1 MKENELKV
9 LMRATLLSGLAS
21 SGYASIKVK
30 QSYQPTTQG
39 REQVPTLYYWQ
50 LSGPTG
56 FGRPWHVEEYNVLTG
71 NVVVT
76 EIQNILTTFQIMA
89 TAPVS
94 PTDTSAPTPG
104 DLALAA
110 MQVIRSSVFI
120 AALQAQGAGLC
131 DNTAIRTMQVQN
143 DEDQFE
149 DMPSF
154 DFTVAHQSRI
164 ILTGPA
170 LQGTELN
177 IQRV

>member
-1 MKENELKV
+1 MKENELKA
-9 LMRATLLSGLAS
+9 LMRAQLIAGLVSA
-21 SGYASIKVK
+21 GYPSVKVK
-30 QSYQPTTQG
+30 QSYQSTTQG
-39 REQVPTLYYWQ
+39 REQLPTLYYWQ

-56 FGRPWHVEEYNVLTG
+56 FGRPWHVEQYNILTD
-71 NVVVT
+71 NVDVT
-76 EIQNILTTFQIMA
+76 EVQNILTTFQIMA

-120 AALQAQGAGLC
+120 ASLQAQGAGLC
-131 DNTAIRTMQVQN
+131 DNTAIRPMQIQN
-143 DEDQFE
+143 DQDQFE
-149 DMPSF
+149 DVPSF

-170 LQGTELN
+170 LEGAELN
-177 IQRV
+177 ILRV